1 MKHDAIT
8 VMAGTWPVKSH
19 ILSPFAPIVC
29 SFLDALA
36 EGIRQDPLLKSDTAS
51 SALAFW
57 LRRRHLEY
65 FQSLVSAAGSR
76 LGRGTIFHIAP
87 ANIPI
92 LFAYSLI
99 ISMLAGNSNVVRISE
114 RAAQSVRPLCAL
126 IDHLWQQPRFQC
138 IGQGNALI
146 AYDRSR
152 QITDSLSAACHG
164 RIIWGGDESIAVIRQ
179 SPLAARAVELAF
191 ADRYSLAL
199 FQPSVMAHWQKDEW
213 ELYAHR
219 FYLDTYDMDQNACSS
234 PKLVIWLPHTGQDL
248 TPLQQHWW
256 DAVAGAA
263 IDYDLAPIKVSRKYT
278 QLWQFAVTVPEI
290 KSIQRQG
297 NDLYVYTLSSL
308 PDDITRLAGT
318 FGQFFQYEAQHWE
331 QVISILTRK
340 IQTVSVIG
348 VPAKQ
353 LRQAIIAN
361 GAAGCDRIVPTG
373 QAMEM
378 HIIWDGINMIEY
390 LSRVIS

>member
-1 MKHDAIT
+1 
-8 VMAGTWPVKSH
+8 
-19 ILSPFAPIVC
+19 
-29 SFLDALA
+29 
-36 EGIRQDPLLKSDTAS
+36 
-51 SALAFW
+51 
-57 LRRRHLEY
+57 
-65 FQSLVSAAGSR
+65 
-76 LGRGTIFHIAP
+76 
-87 ANIPI
+87 
-92 LFAYSLI
+92 
-99 ISMLAGNSNVVRISE
+99 
-114 RAAQSVRPLCAL
+114 
-126 IDHLWQQPRFQC
+126 
-138 IGQGNALI
+138 
-146 AYDRSR
+146 
-152 QITDSLSAACHG
+152 
-164 RIIWGGDESIAVIRQ
+164 
-179 SPLAARAVELAF
+179 
-191 ADRYSLAL
+191 L